1 LKQFIKLELINL
13 QIISKIVYCNFMVL
27 KPLLKTFQRMV
38 YILNYLFSTQLN
50 ETKFYKKYLSDKEVI
65 VFDIG
70 SNLGT
75 FSQQLSKT
83 FPKKLLEIH
92 SFEPIDELLAKQ
104 KIKNGMLHKHNYII
118 SEKSGLIDFFEH
130 EISSQSSVMLNEK
143 IKNQKVKKLTKEAI
157 TLEQALE
164 KTNISKVD
172 LLKLDT
178 EGNELDILKSSEHL
192 LKQKIFKIIK
202 VEISFFIN
210 NKFTDK
216 NFHLINALMHTNG
229 YVYMGHS
236 NAHYQDNKILFF
248 DSFYINNNLLS

>member
-1 LKQFIKLELINL
+1 
-13 QIISKIVYCNFMVL
+13 MVL

-50 ETKFYKKYLSDKEVI
+50 ENKLYKKYFIDKEVV
-65 VFDIG
+65 VFDVG

-75 FSQQLSKT
+75 FSQQLSQT
-83 FPKKLLEIH
+83 FSKRLLEVH

-104 KIKNGMLHKHNYII
+104 KIKNGNLYKYNYVI
-118 SEKSGLIDFFEH
+118 SDKNGFIDFFEH
-130 EISSQSSVMLNEK
+130 EISSQSSVMMNDK
-143 IKNQKVKKLTKEAI
+143 IKNQQVKKLTKEAI

-164 KTNISKVD
+164 KAGVDKID

-178 EGNELDILKSSEHL
+178 EGNEFDILKSSENL
-192 LKQKIFKIIK
+192 FKKNIFKIIK

-210 NKFTDK
+210 NEFSDK
-216 NFHLINALMHTNG
+216 NFHLINAFMDSNG
-229 YVYMGHS
+229 YVYLGHS
-236 NAHYQDNKILFF
+236 NAHYQENKILFF

>member
-1 LKQFIKLELINL
+1 MF
-13 QIISKIVYCNFMVL
+13 F

-50 ETKFYKKYLSDKEVI
+50 ESKLYKKYFLDKEVI

-75 FSQQLSKT
+75 FSQQLSQT
-83 FPKKLLEIH
+83 FPKRLLEVY
-92 SFEPIDELLAKQ
+92 SFEPIDELLTKQ
-104 KIKNGMLHKHNYII
+104 KIKNGNLHKYNYVI
-118 SEKSGLIDFFEH
+118 SDKSGFINFYEH
-130 EISSQSSVMLNEK
+130 EISSQSSIMVNDK

-157 TLEQALE
+157 TLEQALG
-164 KTNISKVD
+164 KTGVNKID

-178 EGNELDILKSSEHL
+178 EGNEFNILKSSEDL
-192 LKQKIFKIIK
+192 LKKNIFKIIK

-210 NKFTDK
+210 NEFSDK
-216 NFHLINALMHTNG
+216 NFHLINALMHSNG
-229 YVYMGHS
+229 YIYLGHS

-248 DSFYINNNLLS
+248 DSFYINNNLLC

>member
-1 LKQFIKLELINL
+1 M
-13 QIISKIVYCNFMVL
+13 IVNT
-27 KPLLKTFQRMV
+27 LLKIFQRLV

-50 ETKFYKKYLSDKEVI
+50 ETKFYKKYLFDKEVV

-83 FPKKLLEIH
+83 FSKKLLEVH
-92 SFEPIDELLAKQ
+92 SFEPIDELLTKQ
-104 KIKNGMLHKHNYII
+104 KIKNGNLYKYNFVI
-118 SEKSGLIDFFEH
+118 SDRSGLIDFFEH
-130 EISSQSSVMLNEK
+130 KISSQSSVMLNDK
-143 IKNQKVKKLTKEAI
+143 INNQKVKKLTKESI
-157 TLEQALE
+157 TLEQAIE
-164 KTNISKVD
+164 KTSVSKID

-178 EGNELDILKSSEHL
+178 EGNEYDILKHSEHL

-210 NKFTDK
+210 NEFTDK
-216 NFHLINALMHTNG
+216 NFHLINSLMHSNG
-229 YVYMGHS
+229 YIYTGHS

-248 DSFYINNNLLS
+248 DSFYIDNNLLI

>member
-1 LKQFIKLELINL
+1 M
-13 QIISKIVYCNFMVL
+13 IVNT
-27 KPLLKTFQRMV
+27 LLKIFQRLV

-50 ETKFYKKYLSDKEVI
+50 ETKFYKKYLFDKEVV

-83 FPKKLLEIH
+83 FSKKLLEVH
-92 SFEPIDELLAKQ
+92 SFEPIDELLTKQ
-104 KIKNGMLHKHNYII
+104 KIKNGNLYKYNFVI
-118 SEKSGLIDFFEH
+118 SDISGLIDFFEH
-130 EISSQSSVMLNEK
+130 EISSQSSVMLNDK
-143 IKNQKVKKLTKEAI
+143 INNQKVKKLTKESI
-157 TLEQALE
+157 TLEQAIE
-164 KTNISKVD
+164 KTSVSKID

-178 EGNELDILKSSEHL
+178 EGNEYDILKHSEHL

-210 NKFTDK
+210 NEFSDK
-216 NFHLINALMHTNG
+216 NFHLINAFMDSNG
-229 YVYMGHS
+229 YVYLGHS
-236 NAHYQDNKILFF
+236 NAHYQENKILFF

>member
-1 LKQFIKLELINL
+1 M
-13 QIISKIVYCNFMVL
+13 IVNT
-27 KPLLKTFQRMV
+27 LLKIFQRLV

-50 ETKFYKKYLSDKEVI
+50 ETKFYKKYLFDKEVV

-83 FPKKLLEIH
+83 FSKKLLEVH
-92 SFEPIDELLAKQ
+92 SFEPIDELLTKQ
-104 KIKNGMLHKHNYII
+104 KIKNGNLYKYNFVI
-118 SEKSGLIDFFEH
+118 SDRSGLIDFFKH
-130 EISSQSSVMLNEK
+130 EISSQSSVMLNDK
-143 IKNQKVKKLTKEAI
+143 INNQKVKKLTKESI
-157 TLEQALE
+157 TLEQAIK
-164 KTNISKVD
+164 KTSVSKID

-178 EGNELDILKSSEHL
+178 EGNEYDILKHSEHL

-210 NKFTDK
+210 NEFTDK
-216 NFHLINALMHTNG
+216 NFHLINSLMHSNG
-229 YVYMGHS
+229 YIYIGHS

-248 DSFYINNNLLS
+248 DSFTLTIIY